1 MGAQR
6 NVGPLGIMDHRDG
19 GCLAL
24 PPGELGSTSPLATIP
39 HPDVAA
45 RSALVARSGAS
56 GRLVVGPRPFAER
69 DRRFAGCGR
78 PRQGDGSDGLSAP
91 AHPPAS
97 TTPGSAV
104 QVSENSANSAQLPGA
119 AVVGRMRHCVTMPVV
134 GDRPERGGSARPF
147 GWARTATEAGSK
159 PPGSEEHGGGAS
171 GHCGRTR
178 SGVRRAVQSTSD
190 RPGPRSLRS
199 APALRAGSAALARL
213 SGCCPRRRRASS
225 FA

>member
-45 RSALVARSGAS
+45 RGALVARSGVS
-56 GRLVVGPRPFAER
+56 GRLVVGPRPFAEE
-69 DRRFAGCGR
+69 D
-78 PRQGDGSDGLSAP
+78 PGSPDVADPVRETARDGLSAP
-91 AHPPAS
+91 VHPPAS

-119 AVVGRMRHCVTMPVV
+119 AVVGRMGHCVTMPVV
-134 GDRPERGGSARPF
+134 GGRPERGGSAHPF
-147 GWARTATEAGSK
+147 GWARTETEARGK
-159 PPGSEEHGGGAS
+159 PPGSEEHAVGAS

-178 SGVRRAVQSTSD
+178 SVSRRAVQSTSD
-190 RPGPRSLRS
+190 HHAPRSLRS
-199 APALRAGSAALARL
+199 APALRAGSTAR
-213 SGCCPRRRRASS
+213 SG
-225 FA
+225 